1 MHSALL
7 NKPVWSADTAEA
19 EAEPQTASSRER
31 GQPASAPARANLDHA
46 LTEQSDTSMSRLA
59 PHKSGPRAYGAK
71 AGFEVLLQFLNT

>member
-19 EAEPQTASSRER
+19 EAGTASSRER

-46 LTEQSDTSMSRLA
+46 LTEQRPTSKPYSN
-59 PHKSGPRAYGAK
+59 
-71 AGFEVLLQFLNT
+71 F

>member
-46 LTEQSDTSMSRLA
+46 LTEQRPTS
-59 PHKSGPRAYGAK
+59 KSYSN
-71 AGFEVLLQFLNT
+71 F